1 MLEKNP
7 DETLGKYIER
17 VRKSK
22 GYSQRKLALVTGLSN
37 TTISRIEKGGTEKP
51 DAESLK
57 LIAQHLGIDEIYILQ
72 LAGYIDNPSNK
83 IDSTNNILTEKD
95 EKDIAKKVENLKKE
109 LMESQGGLMFDGFP
123 ASPEAIESVLEAL
136 EFGIR
141 QAKIINKKYTPKKYR
156 KNTDI

>member
-1 MLEKNP
+1 MFDKKRFKELLQKAIGDRNNSEYEKISGVNR
-7 DETLGKYIER
+7 TYISKYLNER
-17 VRKSK
+17 
-22 GYSQRKLALVTGLSN
+22 L
-37 TTISRIEKGGTEKP
+37 
-51 DAESLK
+51 
-57 LIAQHLGIDEIYILQ
+57 
-72 LAGYIDNPSNK
+72 DNPPTPDVIKRMASAAQ
-83 IDSTNNILTEKD
+83 NNVTYEDFMKAAGHIPDNIKTENNVLTEKD

-156 KNTDI
+156 KNQNE